1 MSTEKFEPYGEAL
14 PDVGSG
20 TREQPK
26 ASAILSAV
34 GQYVFWLLVV
44 VVIVLTRIACYF
56 SPVSSFATDASL
68 ALTPGTQR

>member
-14 PDVGSG
+14 PDAGSG

-44 VVIVLTRIACYF
+44 VIVLTRIAYF

-68 ALTPGTQR
+68 ALTHGTQR